1 MSPTSNFV
9 TGIDYLSEVDGIYLN
24 VGGVKSTGIEL
35 AAGYRITPELQLSS
49 SYSYNRAKYL
59 GTGTAAKDAALG
71 IVPGVQVYNTPKH
84 MLVGALDWK
93 GDIFKAGISTK
104 YVSSRFID
112 RKGID
117 PSGSFV
123 LTNAY
128 VGVQLGEV
136 VPQLKNLDLSVTVNN
151 LTNERYLA
159 GADGGSAFLGSPRT
173 VMASLTLDF

>member
-1 MSPTSNFV
+1 M
-9 TGIDYLSEVDGIYLN
+9 
-24 VGGVKSTGIEL
+24 
-35 AAGYRITPELQLSS
+35 
-49 SYSYNRAKYL
+49 
-59 GTGTAAKDAALG
+59 
-71 IVPGVQVYNTPKH
+71 PGVQVYNTPKH
-84 MLVGALDWK
+84 MLVAGLDYK
-93 GDIFKAGISTK
+93 GEIFKAGVSTK

-112 RKGID
+112 RAGVN

-128 VGVQLGEV
+128 VGVELGEV
-136 VPQLKNLDLSVTVNN
+136 VPQVKGLDLTVTVNN